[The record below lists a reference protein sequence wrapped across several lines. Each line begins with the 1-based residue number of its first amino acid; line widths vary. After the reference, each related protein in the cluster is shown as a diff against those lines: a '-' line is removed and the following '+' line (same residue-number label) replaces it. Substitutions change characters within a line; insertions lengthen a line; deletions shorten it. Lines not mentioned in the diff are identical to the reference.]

1 MADDPKKHREDR
13 RFISWQSHEIAY
25 AKRRL
30 KALYPRRSAAEIEET
45 VSAVK
50 WMMGASESR
59 KSFTI
64 LCDLLLR

>member
-1 MADDPKKHREDR
+1 MADDPSKHRVDR
-13 RFISWQSHEIAY
+13 RFVSWQSHEIAY

-30 KALYPRRSAAEIEET
+30 KALYPTRSAVEITEA
-45 VSAVK
+45 VAAVK

-59 KSFTI
+59 KSFMV